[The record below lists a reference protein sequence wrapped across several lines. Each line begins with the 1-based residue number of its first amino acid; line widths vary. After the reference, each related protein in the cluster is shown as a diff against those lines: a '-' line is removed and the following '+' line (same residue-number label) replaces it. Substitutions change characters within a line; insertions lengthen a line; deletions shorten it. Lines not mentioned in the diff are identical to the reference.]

1 MFFFSGFKMSFAFF
15 FSERALENPWSGEV
29 SPAPGVLVDCAWFT
43 RSPQAPSLP
52 SGSDLPSQSCGW
64 AGLGVGLAQTL
75 ASAMPAQVSS
85 PGLALSSPQAVWRPH
100 SEHSTSCPLQAVQ
113 AKRVAP
119 RPTCKDR
126 TRASG
131 DSAWCTALT
140 WGSVTAPR
148 ASPSEPLHHLLP

>member
-85 PGLALSSPQAVWRPH
+85 PGPARDPGDS
-100 SEHSTSCPLQAVQ
+100 
-113 AKRVAP
+113 KRVLSTG
-119 RPTCKDR
+119 RLGCWRETWSDR
-126 TRASG
+126 EAG
-131 DSAWCTALT
+131 K
-140 WGSVTAPR
+140 
-148 ASPSEPLHHLLP
+148 PLLR